1 MPGWVRGCCEATVV
15 AAQRARSGP
24 VPWERQRAGAG
35 LRSARGTAAL
45 VIEEGRRIGAP
56 PALGGR
62 QEGAVVD
69 LGRLF
74 GRP

>member
-1 MPGWVRGCCEATVV
+1 MPGWVRGCFLATGR

-45 VIEEGRRIGAP
+45 VIEKGRRIGAP

-62 QEGAVVD
+62 QEGAVMH
-69 LGRLF
+69 LGRWF

>member
-45 VIEEGRRIGAP
+45 VIEDGRRIGAP

-62 QEGAVVD
+62 QEGAVVH

>member
-1 MPGWVRGCCEATVV
+1 MLGWVRGCCEATVG

-24 VPWERQRAGAG
+24 VPWERQRTGAG

-45 VIEEGRRIGAP
+45 AIEEGRRIGAL

-62 QEGAVVD
+62 QEGAGAHP
-69 LGRLF
+69 GRWF